1 MSRPREHSG
10 LYRHYVN
17 GYWYWRRTDPLT
29 GRRVSKPTGTDVKDL
44 ALRVAAKFDDEW
56 ERQQAGLQSY
66 DWARRS
72 LLELAEEWLGEVKA
86 KVQERTGKQ
95 KDQLIRR
102 AIEDLKLRVVAE
114 LDDLAALDR
123 RLKRLMKPARTLY
136 RCYQLPLKQ
145 LSTWMAENNR
155 YAERDL
161 LANWKRIEH
170 DKGSE
175 RRAMLPDEVA
185 RAFGAADR
193 LDALHGR
200 KARLRPLLVALLVT
214 APRVSALVECDVD
227 ALKVD
232 RIDYGDD
239 VGNKRRG
246 YGALDPKTA
255 QELRDY
261 VGSRKEG
268 PLFLA
273 ADGGRYAKERLLD
286 VWRQAFGLGLLD
298 ALLPDET
305 VKTRYLVNTA
315 LLAGR
320 VKVSRGG
327 SRLRDE
333 TRRRRAELEARI
345 LKLVGGV
352 REKWVEAL
360 RGVDVHAFRKTHQTW
375 AEAQGVPAVLID
387 KQLGHSVGS
396 KGLDVFK
403 AVRALSSGSRTGRKH
418 YLDLGS
424 KLLDP
429 TPSAEAVRSLLDA
442 AVAEVMAVPAPIV
455 KLPMA

>member
-1 MSRPREHSG
+1 MSRPREQGG
-10 LYRHYVN
+10 LFKHIN
-17 GYWYWRRTDPLT
+17 GYWYWRRTNPKT
-29 GRRVSKPTGTDVKDL
+29 GLREVRSTGMDRKDL
-44 ALRVAAKFDDEW
+44 AMRVAAKLDDEW
-56 ERQQAGLQSY
+56 EREVAGLQSY

-72 LLELAEEWLGEVKA
+72 LLELADEWLGEVKL
-86 KVQERTGKQ
+86 KVEEKTGKQ
-95 KDQLIRR
+95 KVQLIGR
-102 AIEDLKLRVVAE
+102 ALKDLNLRVVAE

-161 LANWKRIEH
+161 LANWKRIAH
-170 DKGSE
+170 DRGSE
-175 RRAMLPDEVA
+175 RRALLPDEVA
-185 RAFGAADR
+185 RAFAAADR
-193 LDALHGR
+193 LDAMHKR
-200 KARLRPLLVALLVT
+200 KAPLRPALVALLVT
-214 APRVSALVECDVD
+214 APRIGSLVDRDVSD
-227 ALKVD
+227 LKAD

-246 YGALDPKTA
+246 YGALDAKTA

-261 VGSRKEG
+261 VGARKEG

-273 ADGGRYAKERLLD
+273 ADGGGYAKERFLD
-286 VWRQAFGLGLLD
+286 VWRQAFSLGTID
-298 ALLPDET
+298 ALLPDESEENRFLT
-305 VKTRYLVNTA
+305 SSA

-333 TRRRRAELEARI
+333 TRRRRAELETRI
-345 LKLVGGV
+345 LKLVGKV
-352 REKWVEAL
+352 REKWSEAMV
-360 RGVDVHAFRKTHQTW
+360 GVDVHAFRKTHQTW
-375 AEAQGVPAVLID
+375 AEAQGIPAVLID
-387 KQLGHSVGS
+387 KQLGHAVGS

-429 TPSAEAVRSLLDA
+429 APCAEAVRSLLDA
-442 AVAEVMAVPAPIV
+442 AVAELAAAPAPIV
-455 KLPMA
+455 RIPIG